1 MTGLLRRTARSPAL
15 AGLAGLAAFALFLEL
30 MVGSGLIDHTVVAKP
45 SAMIGAFPFV
55 HEELDLA
62 SSFLSTLIA
71 TMTATAISLAV
82 GVPLGYLLYSKRA
95 FGVAYESWLAA
106 AFAAPTVLLYPLFLV
121 IFGRTQLTL
130 ILMGA
135 IPGTIPIAIHVFHGL
150 RGVSKTLL
158 NVGRSLNVPPA
169 KLFWKISLPAATP
182 TIFSGVR
189 VGVMYILINIIAI
202 EYLINLGG
210 LGRVVSEMAF
220 RFEVPGTYAGILLVI
235 IVSVM
240 FYWVL
245 GRAERWLRPQ

>member
-1 MTGLLRRTARSPAL
+1 MSPRLRAILRSPAL
-15 AGLAGLAAFALFLEL
+15 AGLAGVLAFALFLEF
-30 MVGSGLIDHTVVAKP
+30 MVGAGLIDYTVVAKP
-45 SAMIGAFPFV
+45 SDMIAAFPFV

-62 SSFLSTLIA
+62 SSFLSTLLA
-71 TMTATAISLAV
+71 TISATAISLAV
-82 GVPLGYLLYSKRA
+82 GVPLGYLLYSRRE
-95 FGVAYESWLAA
+95 FGQAYEGWLAA

-121 IFGRTQLTL
+121 VFGRTQLTL

-135 IPGTIPIAIHVFHGL
+135 IPGTIPVAIHVFHGL

-158 NVGRSLNVPPA
+158 NVGRSLNVPPGMM
-169 KLFWKISLPAATP
+169 FWKIALPAATP
-182 TIFSGVR
+182 TIFAGVR

-235 IVSVM
+235 LVSVL
-240 FYWVL
+240 FYLVL